1 MKKSKTGESMRTAK
15 NRVRRMVAR
24 EGFVKYVVSSKAKPG
39 KESKRI
45 EGQRR
50 AVQAAEKRKGKV

>member
-1 MKKSKTGESMRTAK
+1 MRTAK

-24 EGFVKYVVSSKAKPG
+24 EGFVRYVVFSKAKPG

-50 AVQAAEKRKGKV
+50 AVQAAKKRKGKE